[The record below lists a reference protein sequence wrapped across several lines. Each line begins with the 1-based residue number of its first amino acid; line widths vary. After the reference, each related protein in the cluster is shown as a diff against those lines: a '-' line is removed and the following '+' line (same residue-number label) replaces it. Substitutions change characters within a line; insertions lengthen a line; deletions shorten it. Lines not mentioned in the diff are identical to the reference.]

1 MEKNELLMKFAYL
14 KEQGEILMRNI
25 AMMEDR
31 LKETLIARNTL
42 EELKKIDKGELLV
55 PIGGGCYIEA
65 DIKKLNKITINVG
78 AGIAKEVSIDESIS
92 KLDENTDN
100 IKKVISNARENLSK
114 IEKELAAIDQE
125 LRKQQ

>member
-1 MEKNELLMKFAYL
+1 L
-14 KEQGEILMRNI
+14 R
-25 AMMEDR
+25 
-31 LKETLIARNTL
+31 ETLIARNTL

-78 AGIAKEVSIDESIS
+78 AGIAKEVSIEESIS